1 MSNEVE
7 IVVVS
12 RDKTDFTSIATKAK
26 GAGSASGKNFGEGLE
41 KETVRGIE
49 SMGKKITSG
58 GLKTGAE
65 LGQNIGS
72 SAVGGITSALE
83 ATGPGGAAVGAAIL
97 GVGAAAAPALGALLS
112 AAVIGG
118 AGVGG
123 IIGGILLVKDDPRV
137 NSAATAVSA
146 TIMKSLKT
154 SAEPFVTPVIDGL
167 HTIESAF
174 SSSAGNFSNIF
185 KNASAWI
192 GPLADVAADAIDSI
206 SGGLSDLTDGAGPV
220 MEALTNGISEVADSI
235 GDGFSSLGD
244 DGAAAGA
251 VLQEVFDAVSR
262 TLDAVFWVV
271 DKLSVAFGWL
281 AEHGY
286 LGSHIKDSYED
297 FKDELSEAAD
307 AQDHLNDSTQS
318 ATASI
323 QEQADA
329 LKAQYDPAFALID
342 AQSQLAKA
350 QDEYQ
355 AAVAKSGASSADAQH
370 KLTAVAKAALGLTDA
385 TAAASD
391 TFTGQLTPALE
402 QVLRTAGFG
411 DKEIAAFRKQLASAE
426 SQAGRT
432 AGSLV
437 LTAGQARNLASAV
450 RSAASA
456 LAALH
461 SKTVNVNID
470 YNIRTFGKPFST
482 SGATG
487 IGGNNYTGHAAGGVV
502 GAAASGGPQGAW
514 TLVGEEG
521 PEIVNL
527 PIGSQVTPASQTRQ
541 QMSDMGGG
549 QGSGGGTLQ
558 IAFTGNTDT
567 VMATAFIKMFN
578 AGNIRIR
585 PQWIG
590 S

>member
-12 RDKTDFTSIATKAK
+12 RDKTDFPSIATKAK
-26 GAGSASGKNFGEGLE
+26 TAGSASGKNFGEGLE
-41 KETVRGIE
+41 KEAVRGVE

-58 GLKTGAE
+58 GLKTGME
-65 LGQNIGS
+65 LGQNIG
-72 SAVGGITSALE
+72 TSAASSISGVLE
-83 ATGPGGAAVGAAIL
+83 ATGPGGAAIGAAII
-97 GVGAAAAPALGALLS
+97 GVGVAAAPILGAALS

-118 AGVGG
+118 AGIGG
-123 IIGGILLVKDDPRV
+123 VIGGIMLVKDDPRV
-137 NSAATAVSA
+137 VSAATAVST

-154 SAEPFVTPVIDGL
+154 SAEPFVTPVINGL
-167 HTIESAF
+167 HTIEGAF
-174 SSSAGNFSNIF
+174 NSSAGNFSNIF
-185 KNASAWI
+185 KNASAWVE
-192 GPLADVAADAIDSI
+192 PLADAAADAIDSI

-220 MEALTNGISEVADSI
+220 MEALADGISEVADSI
-235 GDGFSSLGD
+235 GDGFSSLSD
-244 DGAAAGA
+244 NGAAAGA
-251 VLQEVFDAVSR
+251 IIKEVFDGVSR
-262 TLDAVFWVV
+262 ALDAVFWVV

-286 LGSHIKDSYED
+286 LGSAIKDSYEG
-297 FKDELSEAAD
+297 FKEDLQDAAD
-307 AQDHLNDSTQS
+307 AQDHLNDSTT
-318 ATASI
+318 ATTASI

-342 AQSQLAKA
+342 AQDRLAKA
-350 QDEYQ
+350 QQSYQ
-355 AAVAKSGASSADAQH
+355 KAVAESGESSADAQS

-411 DKEIAAFRKQLASAE
+411 DKEIAAFRRQLASAE

-450 RSAASA
+450 RGAAAA

-482 SGATG
+482 TGGTG
-487 IGGNNYTGHAAGGVV
+487 IGGNNYTGHASGGIV
-502 GAAASGGPQGAW
+502 GAAANGGPQSNM
-514 TLVGEEG
+514 TLVGEQG
-521 PEIVNL
+521 PEFVNL
-527 PIGSQVTPASQTRQ
+527 APGSSVIPNGKT
-541 QMSDMGGG
+541 MSMLGGG
-549 QGSGGGTLQ
+549 AQGPMQINLVVTGDDQFLVNYLHQKQRSKELQ
-558 IAFTGNTDT
+558 IFSSSI
-567 VMATAFIKMFN
+567 VQ
-578 AGNIRIR
+578 R
-585 PQWIG
+585 
-590 S
+590 